1 MCDIVA
7 RQQRTQKK
15 SPGTE
20 CPVVKADLLVREAQ
34 TARSRIGFEEQRH
47 DLHHEALAQTI
58 EDDESEVVPD
68 MLFLEEGP
76 DDLFQA
82 RKAIPQRM
90 PFGSAAPG
98 GKRPDMVDAQQD
110 EQAAK
115 NGKHH
120 RPRTYVGVE
129 CCCTH
134 GAEAFVEK
142 TCEPHQAA
150 RGDQFRKVVERP
162 LPADILRL
170 ILRREFRHVDAVGR
184 DVVRGAAE
192 RNDGKD
198 GDRNGE
204 ERR

>member
-1 MCDIVA
+1 M
-7 RQQRTQKK
+7 
-15 SPGTE
+15 PFG
-20 CPVVKADLLVREAQ
+20 
-34 TARSRIGFEEQRH
+34 EERR
-47 DLHHEALAQTI
+47 DN
-58 EDDESEVVPD
+58 
-68 MLFLEEGP
+68 
-76 DDLFQA
+76 LFQA

-150 RGDQFRKVVERP
+150 RGDQFRKVVERT

>member
-115 NGKHH
+115 MASTTVHE
-120 RPRTYVGVE
+120 RT
-129 CCCTH
+129 
-134 GAEAFVEK
+134 
-142 TCEPHQAA
+142 
-150 RGDQFRKVVERP
+150 
-162 LPADILRL
+162 
-170 ILRREFRHVDAVGR
+170 
-184 DVVRGAAE
+184 
-192 RNDGKD
+192 
-198 GDRNGE
+198 
-204 ERR
+204 

>member
-1 MCDIVA
+1 
-7 RQQRTQKK
+7 
-15 SPGTE
+15 
-20 CPVVKADLLVREAQ
+20 
-34 TARSRIGFEEQRH
+34 
-47 DLHHEALAQTI
+47 
-58 EDDESEVVPD
+58 
-68 MLFLEEGP
+68 
-76 DDLFQA
+76 
-82 RKAIPQRM
+82 M

-150 RGDQFRKVVERP
+150 RGDQFRKVVERT

>member
-1 MCDIVA
+1 M
-7 RQQRTQKK
+7 
-15 SPGTE
+15 
-20 CPVVKADLLVREAQ
+20 VKAQ
-34 TARSRIGFEEQRH
+34 S
-47 DLHHEALAQTI
+47 
-58 EDDESEVVPD
+58 DE
-68 MLFLEEGP
+68 
-76 DDLFQA
+76 
-82 RKAIPQRM
+82 R
-90 PFGSAAPG
+90 
-98 GKRPDMVDAQQD
+98 DAQ
-110 EQAAK
+110 EQQ
-115 NGKHH
+115 ND

-150 RGDQFRKVVERP
+150 RGDQFRKVVERT